1 MLGGD
6 KTLSREFTRL
16 LVWHEQ
22 HTGMELRED
31 DRFIFPVVDIA
42 LGKHHDLS
50 TREIVINV
58 RKCMKY
64 ITPEINAK
72 VIMNDRMVK
81 KFCKTKGSV
90 VEKFSFEKGRKVSFI
105 KPSYVISILLN
116 RYPFSPLKR
125 S

>member
-1 MLGGD
+1 
-6 KTLSREFTRL
+6 
-16 LVWHEQ
+16 
-22 HTGMELRED
+22 ME
-31 DRFIFPVVDIA
+31 A
-42 LGKHHDLS
+42 LY
-50 TREIVINV
+50 INCNV
-58 RKCMKY
+58 
-64 ITPEINAK
+64 N
-72 VIMNDRMVK
+72 RMVK